1 MTIKIELK
9 EKMSKQGAFYGGK
22 KVLKAAIFGIHEG
35 RKESHSADGV
45 NNDPDHQY
53 NHGFTIKSLFLV

>member
-1 MTIKIELK
+1 
-9 EKMSKQGAFYGGK
+9 MSKQGAFYGGK